1 MPEEC
6 KLDEDN
12 FYGDRDDEI
21 SEAKYKRS
29 LITAGEGDTVTIIYT
44 VSMRP
49 DNSHTVTIIYTVSNE
64 TR

>member
-44 VSMRP
+44 VS
-49 DNSHTVTIIYTVSNE
+49 NE